1 MKRRFILS
9 LLWVL
14 TAVLAVPSAWADT
27 SNPWRLHLAYHEA
40 TRVVSTGNS
49 IYALFNGNLLSY
61 DPEDQSVTTI
71 DKFTGLSDK
80 GIARMQWSEKQ
91 QVLVIVY
98 ENNNIDLLSADGTVV
113 NLPQVKDFTEESIT
127 IRNLCVS
134 GEWATIS
141 TTRGVIVINIP
152 RAEVKAYFKFG
163 HSVSDAF
170 VINNTVYA
178 AIDRAIIKGKL
189 TDNLYD
195 FSQWKTAIDHTT
207 AQQFLPTG
215 EGAYLVVPVVS
226 GLTDDTQGIC
236 FLTPSSTSAPDHL
249 QRITPNIFTYGT
261 YQKGHAQF
269 LAGPFIMT
277 MNPEK
282 PLQEGT
288 IYQSAVTYHDIAYGA
303 NGTYWLIDNQGKLRN
318 CKFSEV
324 DKSITDQGIEIGN
337 FGPYRDLCY
346 KMHYAGNR
354 LLVAGGR
361 FSYDGSGHYP
371 PTAMAYEDGKWTK
384 FQDEGFTLNNNAIYR
399 NVMDIIQDPADASHH
414 FVASSAGL
422 LEFRDF
428 QFVKHY
434 NHSNSTLEIAPGAK
448 GDVSYVMTDA
458 LAFDADGNLWMT
470 NYEARNGLK
479 VMKHDG
485 NWTTVNTS
493 KYTNDPTPENLLID
507 SRGLIW
513 VGAKRTDSRFTS
525 GLLGL
530 NIHGTLDE
538 ADDDDEAFRTSMSN
552 EDGKT
557 CKIEYI
563 HTLCEDLNGQIWLGC
578 AAGVFAVTDPN
589 AWFGTTATIYQPKVP
604 RNDGTNYADY
614 LLTDIE
620 VRAIVVDGGN
630 RKWIGTMGSGL
641 YLVNPEGT
649 EVLEHY
655 TTANSPLLSDNIY
668 SLAFNPTSGEL
679 MIGTNKG
686 LCSYQTGIVP
696 PAETLNKHNIKIF
709 PNPVRPGFSGKVTIT
724 GLTEGAEVKIVSANS
739 QLVARG
745 TAIGGSFHWDVRS
758 SASGK
763 RVAPGVYYVFLSDAD
778 GSESVAG
785 KMVVI

>member
-1 MKRRFILS
+1 MKRRLILS

-14 TAVLAVPSAWADT
+14 TATLAVSSAWAGT
-27 SNPWRLHLAYHEA
+27 FNPWRLHLAYHEA

-49 IYALFNGNLLSY
+49 IYALFNGNLLTY

-71 DKFTGLSDK
+71 DKFSGLSDK
-80 GIARMQWSEKQ
+80 GIARMQWSEQQ
-91 QVLVIVY
+91 QVMVIIY
-98 ENNNIDLLSADGTVV
+98 ENNNIDLLRADGTVT
-113 NLPQVKDFTEESIT
+113 NLPQVKDFAEGNIT
-127 IRNLCVS
+127 ISNLCVV

-141 TTRGVIVINIP
+141 TTQGIIVIHIP
-152 RAEVKAYFKFG
+152 RAEVKAYFRFG
-163 HSVSDAF
+163 KAVNDAF
-170 VINNTVYA
+170 VMNNTVYA
-178 AIDRAIIKGKL
+178 AIDNSIIKGKL

-207 AQQFLPTG
+207 AKQFVPTDK
-215 EGAYLVVPVVS
+215 GAYLLVPEVA
-226 GLTDDTQGIC
+226 GLTESTKGIC
-236 FLTPSSTSAPDHL
+236 YLTLSTTDEPDLL
-249 QRITPNIFTYGT
+249 QRVTPNQFSSGS
-261 YQKGHAQF
+261 YQKGYAQF
-269 LAGPFIMT
+269 IAGPFIMT
-277 MNPEK
+277 MNPNK

-288 IYQSAVTYHDIAYGA
+288 IYQSDENQTDIAYGG
-303 NGTYWLIDNQGKLRN
+303 NGTYWLVDSKGKLRN
-318 CKFSEV
+318 CKLTEA
-324 DKSITDQGIEIGN
+324 DKSITDLGVEIGN
-337 FGPYRDLCY
+337 FGPFRDLCY
-346 KMHYAGNR
+346 KLHYAGNR

-384 FQDEGFTLNNNAIYR
+384 FQDEGFTLNNDAIYR

-428 QFVKHY
+428 KFVKHY
-434 NHSNSTLEIAPGAK
+434 NHSNSTLEIAPGAN
-448 GDVSYVMTDA
+448 GNVSYVLTDA
-458 LAFDADGNLWMT
+458 LAYDAEGNLWMT
-470 NYEARNGLK
+470 NYEARNVLK
-479 VMKHDG
+479 VMKNDG
-485 NWTTVNTS
+485 NWISLKTT
-493 KYTNDPTPENLLID
+493 KYNSDPTPENLLIN
-507 SRGLIW
+507 SKGCIW

-530 NIHGTLDE
+530 DVNGTVDDT
-538 ADDDDEAFRTSMSN
+538 DDDNEAFRTSIGN

-563 HTLCEDLNGQIWLGC
+563 HSICEDLNGQIWFGC
-578 AAGVFAVTDPN
+578 AAGVFAVTEPDT
-589 AWFGTTATIYQPKVP
+589 WFSSSASIYQPKVP

-620 VRAIVVDGGN
+620 VRAITVDGGN

-641 YLVNPEGT
+641 YLVSPDGT

-668 SLAFNPTSGEL
+668 SLAFNATSGEL

-696 PAETLNKHNIKIF
+696 PAASLKKQNIKIF

-745 TAIGGSFHWDVRS
+745 TAIGGSFLWDVRS
-758 SASGK
+758 SASGE
-763 RVAPGVYYVFLSDAD
+763 RVAPGVYYVFMADAD